1 MTSITDGFDVK
12 RGESERSMSAKKP
25 QSDERDG
32 LSGPGGPET
41 RPLDRT
47 EAEAFRSACRHYA
60 RRAVHLRG

>member
-1 MTSITDGFDVK
+1 
-12 RGESERSMSAKKP
+12 MSAKKP

-41 RPLDRT
+41 PRPLDRT